1 MQLALNNMQK
11 ILVLNRYYR
20 ITKFYTFLRN
30 LSIKTGIILG
40 TLVLAFILL
49 DIFLLD
55 LEGIINFIARE
66 YAGWFLFVMLFISEA
81 FVGILPPELFIA
93 WSSKTD
99 YRWLNLIG
107 LATMSYGGG
116 ILAYYIGKLIY
127 LIPSVKNYV
136 EIKMSKHIMNL
147 KRWGGVLIFTGAM
160 LPLPHSLVSM
170 ACGIIDYKIKHY
182 LLWALFRY
190 VRFYLYALVIYSL

>member
-20 ITKFYTFLRN
+20 ITKFYTFLKN

-40 TLVLAFILL
+40 SLVLAFILL

-81 FVGILPPELFIA
+81 IVGILPPELFIA

-99 YRWLNLIG
+99 HRWLNLIG
-107 LATMSYGGG
+107 LATMSYAGG

-127 LIPSVKNYV
+127 LIPSVKSYV
-136 EIKMSKHIMNL
+136 ETKMSKHIMNL
-147 KRWGGVLIFTGAM
+147 KKWGGVLIFTGAM

-170 ACGIIDYKIKHY
+170 ACGIIDYKIKYY
-182 LLWALFRY
+182 LFWALFRY

>member
-20 ITKFYTFLRN
+20 ITKFYTFLKN

-40 TLVLAFILL
+40 SLVLLFILL
-49 DIFLLD
+49 DLFLLD
-55 LEGIINFIARE
+55 LEGIINYIVRE

-81 FVGILPPELFIA
+81 FLGILPPELFIA
-93 WSSKTD
+93 WSSRTD
-99 YRWLNLIG
+99 HRWLNLVG
-107 LATMSYGGG
+107 LATMSYAGGV
-116 ILAYYIGKLIY
+116 LAYYIGKLIY
-127 LIPSVKNYV
+127 LIPSVKSYV
-136 EIKMSKHIMNL
+136 EVKMSKHIRNL
-147 KRWGGVLIFTGAM
+147 KKWGGVLIFTGAM